1 MNELQA
7 ALKIA
12 LANSFVSYF
21 RAQSYHWNY
30 EGSNFSEMHNFFGGV
45 YEEVYSSI
53 DDLAERIRIIGDYTP
68 SNLSNLL
75 ASSTIDDKIIPLS
88 ADMLK
93 NLAVAIK
100 ETIISMNKAFELAND
115 YNKQGLADYLSGRID
130 ALSKHEWMIRSYT
143 K

>member
-30 EGSNFSEMHNFFGGV
+30 EGSNFSEMHDFFGGV
-45 YEEVYSSI
+45 YEEIYSSI
-53 DDLAERIRIIGDYTP
+53 DDLAERIRIIDDYAP

-88 ADMLK
+88 VDMLK
-93 NLAVAIK
+93 NLEVAI
-100 ETIISMNKAFELAND
+100 S
-115 YNKQGLADYLSGRID
+115 
-130 ALSKHEWMIRSYT
+130 
-143 K
+143 